1 MIWSKNILLF
11 LCFAH
16 CYYCLFLSKF
26 NSCHHSRAVVARTF
40 ILHLIII
47 INTKITIS
55 IFEKKIKEG
64 KLTLSFY
71 IYNFEKGLL
80 KYFTYVTLRK

>member
-16 CYYCLFLSKF
+16 CLGLPIVFFYR
-26 NSCHHSRAVVARTF
+26 NSCHTVVVEHSF
-40 ILHLIII
+40 III

-64 KLTLSFY
+64 KSTVSFY
-71 IYNFEKGLL
+71 IYNFEKAKGLL